1 MRIDSPNLVG
11 TTTIT
16 GSAAITGSLTPGI
29 DSSYDFGSLSKKW
42 NNVYATA
49 FSGSLT
55 KLSDGSAYLVA
66 GSNITITTGSTG
78 AVTISSTS
86 ASGILF
92 GSGTPNYV
100 SKYTSST
107 TLGDSGVYDSGEGI
121 GLGTTSFPGRLF
133 VSGSSSPDKP
143 VLTVRSG
150 SPLAQSTVLDVQDS
164 TGTSLLFISGSGNVG
179 IGTSETSDKLAV
191 NGSMSLSGSLL
202 PGSDVA
208 YSLGSET
215 KRWANIYTGDL
226 HLKNERGNWTI
237 IEEDDC
243 LTVRNNKTGKRY
255 KINMTPMPE
264 LDEEMGKFST
274 GPKSSLSLEDL

>member
-1 MRIDSPNLVG
+1 MRIDSPSLVG
-11 TTTIT
+11 ITTIT

-29 DSSYDFGSLSKKW
+29 DSSYDFGSLTKKW

-55 KLSDGSAYLVA
+55 KLSDGSPYLVA

-78 AVTISSTS
+78 AVTISSNS
-86 ASGILF
+86 ESGTLF
-92 GSGTPNYV
+92 GQGTLNYL

-107 TLGDSGVYDSGEGI
+107 SLGDSEVYDNGSGI
-121 GLGTTSFPGRLF
+121 GIGTTSFSARLF
-133 VSGSSSPDKP
+133 VSGSASINQSTLTLRPGNPSAGAP
-143 VLTVRSG
+143 VLDIQNSSG
-150 SPLAQSTVLDVQDS
+150 NC
-164 TGTSLLFISGSGNVG
+164 LLFVSGSGNVG
-179 IGTSETSDKLAV
+179 IGTTATSDKLAV
-191 NGSMSLSGSLL
+191 NGTMSVTGSLL
-202 PGSDVA
+202 PGSDVS
-208 YSLGSET
+208 YSLGSVT
-215 KRWANIYTGDL
+215 KRWSNIYTGDL
-226 HLKNERGNWTI
+226 HLRNERGDWTI

-274 GPKSSLSLEDL
+274 GPRPDL